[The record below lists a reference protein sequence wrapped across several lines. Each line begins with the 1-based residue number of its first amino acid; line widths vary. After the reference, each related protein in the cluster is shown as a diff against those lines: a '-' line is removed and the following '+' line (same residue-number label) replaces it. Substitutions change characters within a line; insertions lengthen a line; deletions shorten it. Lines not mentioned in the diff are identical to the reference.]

1 MITSKDIKSEVE
13 NAEKI
18 IKDPKVDV
26 NTKIGVLFTLNT
38 VLIKILVNVRTNTS
52 LIMKHL
58 GISLIKN
65 PTKADDKKEE

>member
-1 MITSKDIKSEVE
+1 MITSKDIKEE
-13 NAEKI
+13 QEKAAKI
-18 IKDPKVDV
+18 IVDPKADV
-26 NTKIGVLFTLNT
+26 NSKVIALFTFNNVMLK
-38 VLIKILVNVRTNTS
+38 LLVNIRTNTS

>member
-1 MITSKDIKSEVE
+1 MITSKDIREEQEKA
-13 NAEKI
+13 NKI
-18 IKDPKVDV
+18 ITDPKVDV
-26 NTKIGVLFTLNT
+26 NSKVVALFTFNNVMLK
-38 VLIKILVNVRTNTS
+38 LLVNIRTNTS

>member
-58 GISLIKN
+58 GIEMMK
-65 PTKADDKKEE
+65 PTDKKE